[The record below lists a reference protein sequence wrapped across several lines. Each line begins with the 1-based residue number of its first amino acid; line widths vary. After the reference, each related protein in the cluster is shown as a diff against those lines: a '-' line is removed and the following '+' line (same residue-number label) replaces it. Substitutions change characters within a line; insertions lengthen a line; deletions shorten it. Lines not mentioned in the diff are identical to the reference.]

1 MSGEEGFE
9 EWDADFLDQLIQ
21 VEELALSSTAAP
33 CYASSSQYPHTHS
46 PPHLEFSHSR
56 YENTDT
62 ITHSPPP
69 HLSQRLITDAQHGD
83 ARDLQVNRLKGELQ
97 RVSKQ
102 LTYLEQECL
111 ELRKERDEKEEKLKN
126 VYSQMEAK
134 GAEVHYLK
142 SRNLENG
149 VSQPCQNVNTSV
161 NEADFRVDTAMPTC
175 KAKGVQTD
183 MADSTRLTVD
193 NDLSAHDHL
202 SNKLLTIWGSQSGQI
217 SGKNLVSKLL
227 VACETDFHV
236 LFGCLSMNMASKMI
250 NSLADE
256 DSSDLPLKGHIMS
269 TPSEVVKVSHLYSV
283 LTKVSNGIVRLE
295 ALFEALLD
303 LCGVGNA
310 IIVHRSLCILHAVL
324 NHLSGLER
332 KAERRDNVI
341 VEDLC
346 FRDSIMDSHGPES
359 AKSGGLVS
367 VNKDETFYPVYN
379 PLGTRLF
386 DTEVLRKKER
396 WEHGTA
402 MLVSCVNWVSLFEL
416 MHQIAVGSTEE
427 CVILEAVSIM
437 NVILMRSN
445 AYLEREKFGT
455 LVLKSVSQLLRKEA
469 GLCVQKQAMHL
480 LYLLLNCPNLL
491 VIFCSGC
498 KEEMKGAEDEN
509 NDAKNASAFR
519 EFSVI
524 LDGLANCV
532 ACCGNGTQELK
543 LRRNAIIVLAFLAS
557 GKSGFEI
564 LLGHKLS
571 KQTNFLVLIL
581 QLLVSEMDVEVGK
594 STEPPE
600 IFKERT
606 LLIREALIFLN
617 RLVSNPSYSTAVL
630 RVLTSSRDVA
640 SLTIDIA
647 NRLSRVGQG
656 HWQSD
661 NAARQMRESE
671 IVDLARV
678 FRKRVFSY
686 LGDKLS

>member
-56 YENTDT
+56 SENANA

-332 KAERRDNVI
+332 KAER
-341 VEDLC
+341 
-346 FRDSIMDSHGPES
+346 S
-359 AKSGGLVS
+359 ALWSGTMSLLKIFAS
-367 VNKDETFYPVYN
+367 
-379 PLGTRLF
+379 
-386 DTEVLRKKER
+386 
-396 WEHGTA
+396 GTA
-402 MLVSCVNWVSLFEL
+402 LWIPMGQKVQN
-416 MHQIAVGSTEE
+416 
-427 CVILEAVSIM
+427 LEA
-437 NVILMRSN
+437 
-445 AYLEREKFGT
+445 
-455 LVLKSVSQLLRKEA
+455 
-469 GLCVQKQAMHL
+469 
-480 LYLLLNCPNLL
+480 
-491 VIFCSGC
+491 
-498 KEEMKGAEDEN
+498 
-509 NDAKNASAFR
+509 
-519 EFSVI
+519 
-524 LDGLANCV
+524 
-532 ACCGNGTQELK
+532 
-543 LRRNAIIVLAFLAS
+543 
-557 GKSGFEI
+557 
-564 LLGHKLS
+564 
-571 KQTNFLVLIL
+571 
-581 QLLVSEMDVEVGK
+581 
-594 STEPPE
+594 
-600 IFKERT
+600 
-606 LLIREALIFLN
+606 
-617 RLVSNPSYSTAVL
+617 
-630 RVLTSSRDVA
+630 
-640 SLTIDIA
+640 
-647 NRLSRVGQG
+647 
-656 HWQSD
+656 
-661 NAARQMRESE
+661 
-671 IVDLARV
+671 
-678 FRKRVFSY
+678 
-686 LGDKLS
+686 